1 MLLSAVLGAFSAFE
15 NTRSSTNITI
25 MQLNQI
31 NLVII
36 PGYKLKSVKIA
47 ELELNY
53 HKLAFADFIV
63 KLLP

>member
-1 MLLSAVLGAFSAFE
+1 
-15 NTRSSTNITI
+15 

-36 PGYKLKSVKIA
+36 PGYKLKLVKIA